1 MDTPSRAL
9 YVGPMTIAVAI
20 NGDMQE
26 FEAPLTVAELMQR
39 LGLEPA
45 KVAIERNLA
54 IVPRSQHAH
63 VLVDEGDRIE
73 IVEFIGGG

>member
-1 MDTPSRAL
+1 MAISL
-9 YVGPMTIAVAI
+9 SI
-20 NGDMQE
+20 NGEIEE

-39 LGLEPA
+39 LGVDPK

-54 IVPRSQHAH
+54 IVPRSQHPHA
-63 VLVDEGDRIE
+63 LLEDGDRVE

>member
-1 MDTPSRAL
+1 MWPRLKDM
-9 YVGPMTIAVAI
+9 VIAVAV
-20 NGDMQE
+20 NGEMQE
-26 FEAPLTVAELMQR
+26 FDAPLTVAELMQR
-39 LGLEPA
+39 LGVEPG

-54 IVPRSQHAH
+54 IVPRSEHAH

>member
-1 MDTPSRAL
+1 M
-9 YVGPMTIAVAI
+9 VIAVSI
-20 NGDMQE
+20 NGEIQE

-39 LGLEPA
+39 VGVVPQ
-45 KVAIERNLA
+45 KVAIEHNQS

-63 VLVDEGDRIE
+63 VMVDEGDAIE

>member
-1 MDTPSRAL
+1 MLQPYIAC
-9 YVGPMTIAVAI
+9 MTIAVAI
-20 NGDMQE
+20 NGEMQE
-26 FEAPLTVAELMQR
+26 FEASLTVAELMQR

-45 KVAIERNLA
+45 KVAIERNLT